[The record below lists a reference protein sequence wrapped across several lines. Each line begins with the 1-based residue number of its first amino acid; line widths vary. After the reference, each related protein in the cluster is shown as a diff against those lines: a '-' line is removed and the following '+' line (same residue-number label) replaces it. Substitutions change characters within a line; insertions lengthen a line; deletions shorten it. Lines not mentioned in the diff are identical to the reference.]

1 MKKFFILY
9 FLISLFLFSE
19 NFVDIKDLYQQSK
32 RYDNKIV
39 KIRGEA
45 IGEKI
50 KRGMEICINIKDE
63 NEDYVIGVVLNKEM
77 AEKIENLGR
86 YRVKGDIVEIKGI
99 YYENCPYHLGE
110 RDIHVMEIEVLLKGE
125 KHPEEIGIH
134 KIILS
139 FFLVLCVI
147 FVIYYYHKV
156 SPVK

>member
-63 NEDYVIGVVLNKEM
+63 NEDYV
-77 AEKIENLGR
+77 
-86 YRVKGDIVEIKGI
+86 
-99 YYENCPYHLGE
+99 
-110 RDIHVMEIEVLLKGE
+110 
-125 KHPEEIGIH
+125 
-134 KIILS
+134 
-139 FFLVLCVI
+139 
-147 FVIYYYHKV
+147 
-156 SPVK
+156 